1 LSSES
6 NHIPTLLQG
15 IVQGSKLALAR
26 SITLV
31 ENEMSG
37 YETLLQSIQFSK
49 KVPIIGITGP
59 PGAGKSSLI
68 SSLVG
73 YWLSRQKK
81 IAVIAVD
88 PSSPFT
94 QGAIMGDRVRMNAH
108 YTHPNLFIRSMASRG
123 SLGGLSPKVFEAAD
137 VMKAFGFDYIIIETV
152 GVGQSEVEIAAL
164 ADSTVLVL
172 VPEAGD
178 DIQTIKSGVM
188 EIADIYVLNK
198 SDRDGADAFYK
209 NLVALAHAHANAD
222 WEAPVVK
229 TVATI
234 NKGIEDFAA
243 AIDKHQIAK
252 QYHTKKI
259 QLLTEKA
266 INLIKEIRTRD
277 IDKKAL
283 YIELT
288 ELSVQQNFN
297 LYRYVSEYDKRSH

>member
-1 LSSES
+1 M
-6 NHIPTLLQG
+6 NTANYHIPSLLQG
-15 IVQGSKLALAR
+15 IEQGSKLALAR

-31 ENEMSG
+31 ENEMTG
-37 YETLLQSIQFSK
+37 YDELLQSIQFAK

-68 SSLVG
+68 SSLAG
-73 YWLSRQKK
+73 YLLAHNKK

-94 QGAIMGDRVRMNAH
+94 QGAIMGDRVRMTVH

-123 SLGGLSPKVFEAAD
+123 SLGGLSPKVFEVAD

-152 GVGQSEVEIAAL
+152 GVGQSEVDIAAL
-164 ADSTVLVL
+164 ADTTILVL

-198 SDRDGADAFYK
+198 SDREGADMFYK
-209 NLVALAHAHANAD
+209 NLCALAHAHANKD

-229 TVATI
+229 TVATTDA
-234 NKGIEDFAA
+234 GIDAFAA
-243 AIDKHQIAK
+243 AIDQHHLATQH
-252 QYHTKKI
+252 HTKKA

-266 INLIKEIRTRD
+266 INLIKEHRTRN
-277 IDKKAL
+277 IDKKAM
-283 YIELT
+283 YEELT
-288 ELSVQQNFN
+288 ELSAQQNFN
-297 LYRYVSEYDKRSH
+297 LYRYVSEYNKRTL